1 MKRSLALAVCGFS
14 LVLALVGGWLA
25 DRQFTTALDTLA
37 DQAVLQHQR
46 NLFGYAD
53 TLQEVKA
60 DDSPHMILAD
70 DSGTRYINASDKAFA
85 GQLYFDRQR
94 LIVGSVPC
102 TFALLD
108 QTGRVIYSKL
118 PDTIP
123 ESELAALKD
132 ADPTTMRLCGQTL
145 LLCDQVAG
153 ASGQRVWVWMVTAL
167 DASSAY
173 AVRTATLRQWFLLQ
187 AVLTLAALLMV
198 HHTTALQ
205 QLNDRQSRFVA
216 DLTHELKTP
225 LTSMIGYAD
234 LLRGGEL
241 PPENQRRAAD
251 AIYHESTRLESLS
264 QQLLSLQDLR
274 QEALTLT
281 AVPVAAAFEDVAR
294 SLPDCPVTLEKTC
307 PEDAAVRADRVLL
320 ADLLRNLVLNA
331 AHASAPGST
340 VTLRCLPAG
349 DRWRL
354 EVADTGCGIPPEA
367 LPHLTEPFYR
377 VDKARARANGGSGV
391 GLALCA
397 DIAAAFG
404 AKLEFTST
412 VGEGTTVALPLPK
425 EVYPHE
431 EADDLPTF
439 LADHC
444 PLRCPAGRAAAGGAG
459 PRPPAGHRPAPPR
472 NDRRNDR
479 RTAPGPDGPRAVHA
493 ANFEHQQ
500 WVYHR
505 RGKLPQIHPDAG
517 QAAAGQPPGADQR
530 CAAGVSGPAGAGHRS
545 YRKQRGRRL
554 HLSFTQLLH
563 PAHRCRRGRVSGT
576 FQLCHYGGGGRFD
589 PYCY

>member
-25 DRQFTTALDTLA
+25 DRQFTAALDTLA

-70 DSGTRYINASDKAFA
+70 DSGTRYVNASDKAFA

-132 ADPTTMRLCGQTL
+132 ADTTTMRLCGQTL

-167 DASSAY
+167 DTSSAY

-340 VTLRCLPAG
+340 VTLRCLPAE

-404 AKLEFTST
+404 TKLEFTST
-412 VGEGTTVALPLPK
+412 VGEGTTVALTLPK
-425 EVYPHE
+425 EVYAHE
-431 EADDLPTF
+431 EADD
-439 LADHC
+439 
-444 PLRCPAGRAAAGGAG
+444 
-459 PRPPAGHRPAPPR
+459 
-472 NDRRNDR
+472 
-479 RTAPGPDGPRAVHA
+479 
-493 ANFEHQQ
+493 
-500 WVYHR
+500 
-505 RGKLPQIHPDAG
+505 
-517 QAAAGQPPGADQR
+517 
-530 CAAGVSGPAGAGHRS
+530 
-545 YRKQRGRRL
+545 
-554 HLSFTQLLH
+554 
-563 PAHRCRRGRVSGT
+563 
-576 FQLCHYGGGGRFD
+576 
-589 PYCY
+589 

>member
-25 DRQFTTALDTLA
+25 DRQFTAALDTLA

-46 NLFGYAD
+46 NLFGYD
-53 TLQEVKA
+53 N
-60 DDSPHMILAD
+60 SPHMILAD
-70 DSGTRYINASDKAFA
+70 DSGTRYVNASDKAFA

-94 LIVGSVPC
+94 LIVGAVPC

-132 ADPTTMRLCGQTL
+132 ADTTTMRLCGQTL

-153 ASGQRVWVWMVTAL
+153 ASGQRGWVWMVTTL

-173 AVRTATLRQWFLLQ
+173 AVRTATLRQWFLFQ

-241 PPENQRRAAD
+241 PPENAD

-340 VTLRCLPAG
+340 VTLRCLPAE

-412 VGEGTTVALPLPK
+412 VGEGTTVALTLPK
-425 EVYPHE
+425 EVYAHE
-431 EADDLPTF
+431 EADD
-439 LADHC
+439 
-444 PLRCPAGRAAAGGAG
+444 
-459 PRPPAGHRPAPPR
+459 
-472 NDRRNDR
+472 
-479 RTAPGPDGPRAVHA
+479 
-493 ANFEHQQ
+493 
-500 WVYHR
+500 
-505 RGKLPQIHPDAG
+505 
-517 QAAAGQPPGADQR
+517 
-530 CAAGVSGPAGAGHRS
+530 
-545 YRKQRGRRL
+545 
-554 HLSFTQLLH
+554 
-563 PAHRCRRGRVSGT
+563 
-576 FQLCHYGGGGRFD
+576 
-589 PYCY
+589 

>member
-25 DRQFTTALDTLA
+25 DRQFTAALDTLA

-70 DSGTRYINASDKAFA
+70 DSGTRYVNASDKAFA

-108 QTGRVIYSKL
+108 QTGRIIYSKL

-123 ESELAALKD
+123 ESEVAALKD
-132 ADPTTMRLCGQTL
+132 ADTTTMCLCGQTL

-167 DASSAY
+167 DTSSAY

-225 LTSMIGYAD
+225 LTSLIGYAD
-234 LLRGGEL
+234 LLRGGTLDAE
-241 PPENQRRAAD
+241 RRRTAAE
-251 AIYHESTRLESLS
+251 ALYHESARLESLS
-264 QQLLSLQDLR
+264 QQLLALNGLQADGVVLR
-274 QEALTLT
+274 P
-281 AVPVAAAFEDVAR
+281 VRVAAAFADAVR
-294 SLPDCPVTLEKTC
+294 SLPDVVLDC
-307 PEDAAVRADRVLL
+307 DAPAEAVVLADRVLL
-320 ADLLRNLVLNA
+320 ADLVRNLALNA
-331 AHASAPGST
+331 WHAGPQDGA
-340 VTLRCLPAG
+340 VHLRCTDAG
-349 DRWRL
+349 ECWRL
-354 EVADTGCGIPPEA
+354 TVQDTGCGIPAEA

-397 DIAAAFG
+397 QIAAAFG
-404 AKLEFTST
+404 TQMTFASR
-412 VGEGTTVALPLPK
+412 VGEGTTVTILLQK
-425 EVYPHE
+425 EAEHE
-431 EADDLPTF
+431 EA
-439 LADHC
+439 A
-444 PLRCPAGRAAAGGAG
+444 
-459 PRPPAGHRPAPPR
+459 
-472 NDRRNDR
+472 
-479 RTAPGPDGPRAVHA
+479 
-493 ANFEHQQ
+493 QQ
-500 WVYHR
+500 
-505 RGKLPQIHPDAG
+505 Q
-517 QAAAGQPPGADQR
+517 
-530 CAAGVSGPAGAGHRS
+530 
-545 YRKQRGRRL
+545 
-554 HLSFTQLLH
+554 
-563 PAHRCRRGRVSGT
+563 
-576 FQLCHYGGGGRFD
+576 
-589 PYCY
+589 

>member
-25 DRQFTTALDTLA
+25 DRQFTAALDTLT

-53 TLQEVKA
+53 TLQEVKD
-60 DDSPHMILAD
+60 DDSIHMMVVDSNSFVQAD
-70 DSGTRYINASDKAFA
+70 SKTFA
-85 GQLYFDRQR
+85 GKLYYDRQR
-94 LIVGSVPC
+94 LMVGAEPC

-108 QTGRVIYSKL
+108 QTGRVLYTTL

-123 ESELAALKD
+123 ESELPALQAGD
-132 ADPTTMRLCGQTL
+132 GTTMQLYGQTL
-145 LLCDQVAG
+145 LLCDEVAG
-153 ASGQRVWVWMVTAL
+153 STGSRTWVWMVTGM

-173 AVRTATLRQWFLLQ
+173 AARTNTLRQWFLLQ
-187 AVLTLAALLMV
+187 AVLTLAALLMAR
-198 HHTTALQ
+198 HTTALQ

-264 QQLLSLQDLR
+264 QRLLSLQDLR

-331 AHASAPGST
+331 AYASAPGS
-340 VTLRCLPAG
+340 VVALRCLPTG

-404 AKLEFTST
+404 TKLEFTSI
-412 VGEGTTVALPLPK
+412 VGKGTTVALTLPK
-425 EVYPHE
+425 EVYAHE
-431 EADDLPTF
+431 EADD
-439 LADHC
+439 
-444 PLRCPAGRAAAGGAG
+444 
-459 PRPPAGHRPAPPR
+459 
-472 NDRRNDR
+472 
-479 RTAPGPDGPRAVHA
+479 
-493 ANFEHQQ
+493 
-500 WVYHR
+500 
-505 RGKLPQIHPDAG
+505 
-517 QAAAGQPPGADQR
+517 
-530 CAAGVSGPAGAGHRS
+530 
-545 YRKQRGRRL
+545 
-554 HLSFTQLLH
+554 
-563 PAHRCRRGRVSGT
+563 
-576 FQLCHYGGGGRFD
+576 
-589 PYCY
+589 

>member
-1 MKRSLALAVCGFS
+1 M
-14 LVLALVGGWLA
+14 
-25 DRQFTTALDTLA
+25 
-37 DQAVLQHQR
+37 
-46 NLFGYAD
+46 
-53 TLQEVKA
+53 
-60 DDSPHMILAD
+60 
-70 DSGTRYINASDKAFA
+70 
-85 GQLYFDRQR
+85 
-94 LIVGSVPC
+94 
-102 TFALLD
+102 
-108 QTGRVIYSKL
+108 
-118 PDTIP
+118 
-123 ESELAALKD
+123 
-132 ADPTTMRLCGQTL
+132 
-145 LLCDQVAG
+145 
-153 ASGQRVWVWMVTAL
+153 
-167 DASSAY
+167 
-173 AVRTATLRQWFLLQ
+173 
-187 AVLTLAALLMV
+187 
-198 HHTTALQ
+198 
-205 QLNDRQSRFVA
+205 A

-294 SLPDCPVTLEKTC
+294 SLPDCPVNLEKTC

-340 VTLRCLPAG
+340 VTLRCLPAE

-412 VGEGTTVALPLPK
+412 VGEGTTVALTLPK
-425 EVYPHE
+425 EVYAHE
-431 EADDLPTF
+431 EADD
-439 LADHC
+439 
-444 PLRCPAGRAAAGGAG
+444 
-459 PRPPAGHRPAPPR
+459 
-472 NDRRNDR
+472 
-479 RTAPGPDGPRAVHA
+479 
-493 ANFEHQQ
+493 
-500 WVYHR
+500 
-505 RGKLPQIHPDAG
+505 
-517 QAAAGQPPGADQR
+517 
-530 CAAGVSGPAGAGHRS
+530 
-545 YRKQRGRRL
+545 
-554 HLSFTQLLH
+554 
-563 PAHRCRRGRVSGT
+563 
-576 FQLCHYGGGGRFD
+576 
-589 PYCY
+589 

>member
-108 QTGRVIYSKL
+108 QTGQVIYSKL

-132 ADPTTMRLCGQTL
+132 ADTTTMRLCGQTL

-167 DASSAY
+167 DTSSAY

-264 QQLLSLQDLR
+264 QQLLSLQGLR

-307 PEDAAVRADRVLL
+307 PEDAAVSADRVLL

-340 VTLRCLPAG
+340 VALRCLPAG
-349 DRWRL
+349 DHWRL

-377 VDKARARANGGSGV
+377 VDKARARADGGSGV
-391 GLALCA
+391 VARSFGLAESPPPARLAWALACA
-397 DIAAAFG
+397 FCG
-404 AKLEFTST
+404 ASSPLALTRMTSSGVSSNTRLKPSGSTKRTVSSTACTATDASSAHCKTLIFLMIPCFT
-412 VGEGTTVALPLPK
+412 GPD
-425 EVYPHE
+425 Y
-431 EADDLPTF
+431 
-439 LADHC
+439 
-444 PLRCPAGRAAAGGAG
+444 RCWRRPGRRRVHPARRPARSGRRPG
-459 PRPPAGHRPAPPR
+459 PR
-472 NDRRNDR
+472 RRR
-479 RTAPGPDGPRAVHA
+479 R
-493 ANFEHQQ
+493 
-500 WVYHR
+500 
-505 RGKLPQIHPDAG
+505 
-517 QAAAGQPPGADQR
+517 
-530 CAAGVSGPAGAGHRS
+530 
-545 YRKQRGRRL
+545 RRL
-554 HLSFTQLLH
+554 
-563 PAHRCRRGRVSGT
+563 RRAW
-576 FQLCHYGGGGRFD
+576 
-589 PYCY
+589 

>member
-1 MKRSLALAVCGFS
+1 MKRSLSLTVCGFS

-25 DRQFTTALDTLA
+25 DRQFTQTLDTLA

-53 TLQEVKA
+53 TLQEVKD
-60 DDSPHMILAD
+60 DDSIHMMAVD
-70 DSGTRYINASDKAFA
+70 NNMFAQVDSKTFA
-85 GQLYFDRQR
+85 GKLYYDRQR
-94 LIVGSVPC
+94 LMVGAEPC

-108 QTGRVIYSKL
+108 QVGRVLYTTL
-118 PDTIP
+118 PDSIP
-123 ESELAALKD
+123 EATLTALQAGD
-132 ADPTTMRLCGQTL
+132 GTTMQLCGQTL

-153 ASGQRVWVWMVTAL
+153 STGSRTWVWMVTGMDVSPAY
-167 DASSAY
+167 DA
-173 AVRTATLRQWFLLQ
+173 RTNTLRQWFLLQ
-187 AVLTLAALLMV
+187 AVLTLAALLMA
-198 HHTTALQ
+198 HYTTALQ
-205 QLNDRQSRFVA
+205 QLSDRQSRFVA

-251 AIYHESTRLESLS
+251 AIYHESTRLENLS

-274 QEALTLT
+274 QEALALT

-294 SLPDCPVTLEKTC
+294 SLPDFPVTLERIC

-331 AHASAPGST
+331 VHASAPGST
-340 VTLRCLPAG
+340 ITLRCLPSG

-404 AKLEFTST
+404 TKLEFTST
-412 VGEGTTVALPLPK
+412 VGEGTTVALTLPK
-425 EVYPHE
+425 EVYAHE
-431 EADDLPTF
+431 EADD
-439 LADHC
+439 
-444 PLRCPAGRAAAGGAG
+444 
-459 PRPPAGHRPAPPR
+459 
-472 NDRRNDR
+472 
-479 RTAPGPDGPRAVHA
+479 
-493 ANFEHQQ
+493 
-500 WVYHR
+500 
-505 RGKLPQIHPDAG
+505 
-517 QAAAGQPPGADQR
+517 
-530 CAAGVSGPAGAGHRS
+530 
-545 YRKQRGRRL
+545 
-554 HLSFTQLLH
+554 
-563 PAHRCRRGRVSGT
+563 
-576 FQLCHYGGGGRFD
+576 
-589 PYCY
+589 

>member
-25 DRQFTTALDTLA
+25 DRQFTAALDTLA

-70 DSGTRYINASDKAFA
+70 DSGTRYVNASDKAFA

-94 LIVGSVPC
+94 LIVGTVPC

-132 ADPTTMRLCGQTL
+132 ADTTTMRLCGQTL

-167 DASSAY
+167 DTSSAY

-281 AVPVAAAFEDVAR
+281 AVPAAAAFEDVA
-294 SLPDCPVTLEKTC
+294 SAVTASIDLSALQEGSVQMVKRLYGLNPSDFDGCLLYYPQTNM
-307 PEDAAVRADRVLL
+307 EAEELLLLKLRDTSQQEAVRAAVEARLETQKTSFDGYGLEQY
-320 ADLLRNLVLNA
+320 DLLTNHSILDIRGNYVLFIV
-331 AHASAPGST
+331 HK
-340 VTLRCLPAG
+340 
-349 DRWRL
+349 D
-354 EVADTGCGIPPEA
+354 
-367 LPHLTEPFYR
+367 
-377 VDKARARANGGSGV
+377 
-391 GLALCA
+391 
-397 DIAAAFG
+397 AAAVQQAFRG
-404 AKLEFTST
+404 AL
-412 VGEGTTVALPLPK
+412 
-425 EVYPHE
+425 
-431 EADDLPTF
+431 
-439 LADHC
+439 
-444 PLRCPAGRAAAGGAG
+444 
-459 PRPPAGHRPAPPR
+459 
-472 NDRRNDR
+472 
-479 RTAPGPDGPRAVHA
+479 
-493 ANFEHQQ
+493 
-500 WVYHR
+500 
-505 RGKLPQIHPDAG
+505 
-517 QAAAGQPPGADQR
+517 
-530 CAAGVSGPAGAGHRS
+530 
-545 YRKQRGRRL
+545 
-554 HLSFTQLLH
+554 
-563 PAHRCRRGRVSGT
+563 
-576 FQLCHYGGGGRFD
+576 
-589 PYCY
+589 

>member
-1 MKRSLALAVCGFS
+1 MKRSLSIAVCGFS

-25 DRQFTTALDTLA
+25 DRQFTQTLDTLA
-37 DQAVLQHQR
+37 NQAVLQHQR
-46 NLFGYAD
+46 NLFGYAE
-53 TLQEVKA
+53 TLQEVKD
-60 DDSPHMILAD
+60 DDSIHMMVVKDNLFAQAD
-70 DSGTRYINASDKAFA
+70 SKTFA
-85 GQLYFDRQR
+85 AKLFYDRQR
-94 LIVGSVPC
+94 LMVGAEPC
-102 TFALLD
+102 TFALLN
-108 QTGRVIYSKL
+108 QVGRVLYTTL
-118 PDTIP
+118 PDDIP
-123 ESELAALKD
+123 ETTLTALQAGD
-132 ADPTTMRLCGQTL
+132 GTTMQLCGQTL

-153 ASGQRVWVWMVTAL
+153 STGSRTWAWMVTGM
-167 DASSAY
+167 DVSPAY
-173 AVRTATLRQWFLLQ
+173 AARTNALRQWFLLQ
-187 AVLTLAALLMV
+187 AVLTLAALLMA

-294 SLPDCPVTLEKTC
+294 SLPDLPVTLERTC

-349 DRWRL
+349 EHWRL
-354 EVADTGCGIPPEA
+354 EAADTGCGIPPEA

-404 AKLEFTST
+404 TKLEFTST
-412 VGEGTTVALPLPK
+412 VGKGTTVALTLPK
-425 EVYPHE
+425 EVYVHE
-431 EADDLPTF
+431 EADD
-439 LADHC
+439 
-444 PLRCPAGRAAAGGAG
+444 
-459 PRPPAGHRPAPPR
+459 
-472 NDRRNDR
+472 
-479 RTAPGPDGPRAVHA
+479 
-493 ANFEHQQ
+493 
-500 WVYHR
+500 
-505 RGKLPQIHPDAG
+505 
-517 QAAAGQPPGADQR
+517 
-530 CAAGVSGPAGAGHRS
+530 
-545 YRKQRGRRL
+545 
-554 HLSFTQLLH
+554 
-563 PAHRCRRGRVSGT
+563 
-576 FQLCHYGGGGRFD
+576 
-589 PYCY
+589 

>member
-25 DRQFTTALDTLA
+25 DRQFTAALDTLA

-132 ADPTTMRLCGQTL
+132 ADTTTMRLCGQTL

-153 ASGQRVWVWMVTAL
+153 ASSQRVWVWMVTAL
-167 DASSAY
+167 DAGSAY
-173 AVRTATLRQWFLLQ
+173 AARTATLRQWFLLQ

-281 AVPVAAAFEDVAR
+281 AVPVATAFEDVAR
-294 SLPDCPVTLEKTC
+294 SLPDCPVNLEKTC

-340 VTLRCLPAG
+340 VTLRCLPAE

-412 VGEGTTVALPLPK
+412 VGEGTTVALTLPK
-425 EVYPHE
+425 EVYAHE
-431 EADDLPTF
+431 EADD
-439 LADHC
+439 
-444 PLRCPAGRAAAGGAG
+444 
-459 PRPPAGHRPAPPR
+459 
-472 NDRRNDR
+472 
-479 RTAPGPDGPRAVHA
+479 
-493 ANFEHQQ
+493 
-500 WVYHR
+500 
-505 RGKLPQIHPDAG
+505 
-517 QAAAGQPPGADQR
+517 
-530 CAAGVSGPAGAGHRS
+530 
-545 YRKQRGRRL
+545 
-554 HLSFTQLLH
+554 
-563 PAHRCRRGRVSGT
+563 
-576 FQLCHYGGGGRFD
+576 
-589 PYCY
+589 